1 MKLHK
6 NKSKRSSDR
15 FDLESND
22 DIEEVISS
30 VSKPVVSNGSSS
42 SSSTSSSRRDAF
54 KDLKND
60 RNNGS
65 GRVRQNTSE
74 TCLVENDEQDNGDDD
89 DGFFIR
95 DTKEKTQEQEE
106 KNDSNCD
113 KEEKTQEQE
122 EKIDSNC
129 DKEEKT
135 QQQQENNDSSNRRP
149 KLPRR
154 SSLKMVT
161 GEHTSES
168 SSRELNKSVGFACP
182 STNTLHR
189 ILSIDDMSSE
199 EKRNMWLQS
208 SCMQDIQQQAVR
220 TVQTIQKFGYDDKF
234 CTRGLERYLSNNAHL
249 RDDYID
255 SVEEVMCE
263 QEVQGE
269 FGVYCDKSIAEAYK
283 SSGSTSESQIRAEAA
298 AKKDREEVKQNL
310 RLFLENSDVHNED
323 EAKCLAREYLKK
335 YLANNAAC
343 PYKQR

>member
-1 MKLHK
+1 MKLSK

-22 DIEEVISS
+22 DTEEVISS

-42 SSSTSSSRRDAF
+42 SSSTSSSRRDAL
-54 KDLKND
+54 KDMKYD

-74 TCLVENDEQDNGDDD
+74 TCLVENDEQDNEDDD

-95 DTKEKTQEQEE
+95 DKDDKTQEQEE
-106 KNDSNCD
+106 KN
-113 KEEKTQEQE
+113 
-122 EKIDSNC
+122 DSNC

-149 KLPRR
+149 KMPRR

-161 GEHTSES
+161 GEYTSES
-168 SSRELNKSVGFACP
+168 SSRELNKSVEFACP
-182 STNTLHR
+182 SRNTLHR
-189 ILSIDDMSSE
+189 TLSIEDMSSE
-199 EKRNMWLQS
+199 EKRNTWLQS

-220 TVQTIQKFGYDDKF
+220 TVQTIEKFGYDDKF

-249 RDDYID
+249 RDDYMD

-263 QEVQGE
+263 QEVQGQ
-269 FGVYCDKSIAEAYK
+269 FGIYCDKSIAAAYK
-283 SSGSTSESQIRAEAA
+283 SSGSTIESQIRAEAA
-298 AKKDREEVKQNL
+298 AKKDRDEVKQNL
-310 RLFLENSDVHNED
+310 RLFLEKSDVHNEA

-343 PYKQR
+343 PYKQQ